1 MTSFGEKMRALMEE
15 RGVSLR
21 KLARAIHYDVG
32 YLSKVANDLK
42 RPSLPLAHKLD
53 GELQAAGELVELVPE
68 RANARSRTRAAT
80 APPHNDMKV
89 VNPLALPV
97 PTEDPLVD
105 RRMQRLSPSHTE
117 ELLSHV
123 GEQWHTL
130 VRTDN
135 LLGPRHALGGVCTQ
149 LTIMTALLRH
159 VRPPL
164 RNGSLRLAAK
174 YAESA
179 AWLYEDA
186 GDLTA
191 SRLWTQ
197 HAMEWALEAGDRP
210 MVAWTLF
217 RRSQQAQS
225 AGNGAQVVSL
235 AEAACREQG
244 NVTGPML
251 AAILQQQAHGL
262 ALEGAELASHDLL
275 DRARECAIMD
285 DAGDA
290 RAGHGSFCTPAY
302 IEMQRGRV
310 WLTLGRPGRAVQA
323 FESAITDLSPT
334 YQRDRGLA
342 HAGLSVALAAERQPE
357 GAANAAIQ
365 ALTVAQDSGSTRI
378 LSMVT
383 SVAPQLVSHAHLNP
397 VAEFLAE
404 LDATSAV

>member
-1 MTSFGEKMRALMEE
+1 MTTFGEKMRALIEE

-21 KLARAIHYDVG
+21 GLAKATHYDAG
-32 YLSKVANDLK
+32 YLSKVANDVK
-42 RPSLPLAHKLD
+42 RPSVPLAQQLEAALD
-53 GELQAAGELVELVPE
+53 ANGELVPLVPKRAAE
-68 RANARSRTRAAT
+68 RPEARSARTPAQSD
-80 APPHNDMKV
+80 PP
-89 VNPLALPV
+89 ALPV
-97 PTEDPLVD
+97 PIVDPLVD
-105 RRMQRLSPSHTE
+105 RRMQRLSAGHTE
-117 ELLSHV
+117 ELLAHL
-123 GEQWHTL
+123 GEQWHAL

-149 LTIMTALLRH
+149 LTILTSLLRH

-164 RNGSLRLAAK
+164 RDDALRLAAL

-186 GDLTA
+186 GNLTA
-191 SRLWTQ
+191 SRLWTG

-225 AGNGAQVVSL
+225 QGNGAEVVGL
-235 AEAACREQG
+235 AEAARREQG
-244 NVTGPML
+244 DVADPML
-251 AAILQQQAHGL
+251 PAILQQQAHGL
-262 ALEGAELASHDLL
+262 ALDGAEVASHDLL
-275 DRARECAIMD
+275 DRAREYATTD

-290 RAGHGSFCTPAY
+290 RLGHGSFCTPAY
-302 IEMQRGRV
+302 VELQRGRV
-310 WLTLGRPGRAVQA
+310 WLALGHPRRAVQA
-323 FESAITDLSPT
+323 FDSAIKNLSPT

-342 HAGLSVALAAERQPE
+342 HAGLSIALAAERQPE
-357 GAANAAIQ
+357 AAASAAVQ
-365 ALTVAQDSGSTRI
+365 ALTIAQDSGSTRI

-383 SVAPQLVSHAHLNP
+383 SVAHRLARHAHLEP